1 MAEKIWRGGMGLR
14 PAPGPR
20 RYWRPSGR
28 VTTGTSGSTLAQNA
42 SETIQHLICGIL
54 ELIFARFA
62 PLYALFFAIE
72 NQVQHYLRISS
83 KYPPTAMRRYLY
95 EIHTCL
101 CRLRSALTL
110 YLRKP
115 D

>member
-20 RYWRPSGR
+20 RYWQPSGR

-42 SETIQHLICGIL
+42 SETVQHLICGIL

-83 KYPPTAMRRYLY
+83 KCWPHLRCSKAASTANRAT
-95 EIHTCL
+95 EIVMF
-101 CRLRSALTL
+101 
-110 YLRKP
+110 P
-115 D
+115 N